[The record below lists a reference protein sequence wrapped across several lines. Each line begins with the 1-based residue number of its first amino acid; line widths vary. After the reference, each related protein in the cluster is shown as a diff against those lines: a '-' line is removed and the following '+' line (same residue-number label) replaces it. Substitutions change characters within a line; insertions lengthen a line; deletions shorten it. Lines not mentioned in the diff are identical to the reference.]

1 MYMKE
6 FSNLWQAIGFRY
18 VVILIFAGIL
28 WLIFQFVFE
37 EITKI
42 HMGIAA
48 IIAIILSPRM
58 KTIKN
63 QDETVYQMKWWG
75 FKFLKI

>member
-1 MYMKE
+1 MKTYT
-6 FSNLWQAIGFRY
+6 NLWYAVGFRY
-18 VVILIFAGIL
+18 LVILILAGIL

-37 EITKI
+37 EITKL

-48 IIAIILSPRM
+48 IIAIVLSPRM

-63 QDETVYQMKWWG
+63 QNETLYQMKWWG
-75 FKFLKI
+75 FKYFRF